1 MLIVPDNVIYNGA
14 AYTYIDS
21 FMFFANKSI
30 EPKMYAPTLKRKQ
43 YIETILLQT
52 LNPD

>member
-30 EPKMYAPTLKRKQ
+30 EPK
-43 YIETILLQT
+43 ILLPRSKGNSISNHFFT
-52 LNPD
+52 NP